1 MRRTNSPHIALS
13 EGPPPLHPAGS
24 KFMARGKGSLL
35 AGLNAAQADA
45 VESTEGP
52 VLILAGAGTGKTR
65 TVTFRMANLL
75 EKGIAPANI
84 LAVTFT
90 NKAACEMRERVG
102 SLVRRQA
109 AEEMTVCTFH
119 SLCVRILRVHAGRL
133 GYNTNFSIAAGSD
146 RDGLVK
152 QLIVQHG
159 GAKQKI
165 QAWDVLAAV
174 SNQKNAGMP
183 VGEIPDDLI
192 RTVAMSYQRELR
204 ARNALDF
211 DDLLVL
217 AEQAMREFKEVRDY
231 WRERYRYVTVD
242 EFQDTNGLQMDL
254 LQQLVGPPYNVCVVG
269 DDDQSIYGWRGA
281 QVSNILQFGHFFP
294 DPRVVRLENN
304 YRSTEAILNVANE
317 LIQNSPAR
325 HEKTLRPT
333 IKGGEKVSLMSLP
346 GDEEEALW
354 VAKEIRKA
362 RDRKKRR
369 WEDCAVLFRT
379 NTHIRKVEQVFRQ
392 EDVPYRLV
400 GAQSFFDRREVR
412 DVLAYLQVLANPHA
426 DVALLRILNTPPRGI
441 GANTAMMIL
450 EHCRENGIQTWT
462 AMKDV
467 SFTSQLS
474 TKAGAAVRSF
484 VELVE
489 DFGGRIQ
496 GNRPGEALHEL
507 LQEIDYLAWLMRS
520 CRTEEEREQRREAV
534 GEVGV
539 ALTEALRKGR
549 SLQQFLDEAALD
561 TEPEE
566 EDLEQKAGVTLITL
580 HASKGLEF
588 PVVFLVGLEEGV
600 LPHWRSTE
608 EGTRDEERRLLYV
621 GITRA
626 REELFLSYCAVRKK
640 YGELVRC
647 DPSSFLEEL
656 GEEWIQDRDYVE
668 EMNALADDDDV
679 EDFLGDM
686 RALLD

>member
-1 MRRTNSPHIALS
+1 MT
-13 EGPPPLHPAGS
+13 
-24 KFMARGKGSLL
+24 
-35 AGLNAAQADA
+35 AGLNEAQAEA
-45 VESTEGP
+45 VQATEGP

-65 TVTFRMANLL
+65 TVIYRIANLL
-75 EKGIAPANI
+75 EKGVEPCNI

-102 SLVRRQA
+102 GLVRREA
-109 AEEMTVCTFH
+109 AEEMTVSTFH
-119 SLCVRILRVHAGRL
+119 SLCVRILRVHAGLL

>member
-1 MRRTNSPHIALS
+1 MGR
-13 EGPPPLHPAGS
+13 GP
-24 KFMARGKGSLL
+24 GKGSLM
-35 AGLNAAQADA
+35 AGLNEAQAGA
-45 VESTEGP
+45 VQSTEGP

-65 TVTFRMANLL
+65 TVIFRIANLL
-75 EKGIAPANI
+75 EKGVEPRNI

-102 SLVRRQA
+102 GMVRREA
-109 AEEMTVCTFH
+109 AEELTVSTFH
-119 SLCVRILRVHAGRL
+119 SLCVRILRVHAGLL

-152 QLIVQHG
+152 QLIVRHG
-159 GAKQKI
+159 GAKEKI
-165 QAWDVLAAV
+165 QAWDVVSAV
-174 SNQKNAGMP
+174 SRQKNAGMP

-192 RTVAMSYQRELR
+192 RTIAMSYQRELR

-217 AEQAMREFKEVRDY
+217 AEQALREFKEARDY
-231 WRERYRYVTVD
+231 WRERYHYVTVD

-254 LQQLVGPPYNVCVVG
+254 LMQLVGPPHNLCVVG

-294 DPRVVRLENN
+294 DPKVVRLENN
-304 YRSTEAILNVANE
+304 YRSTEAILSVANE
-317 LIQNSPAR
+317 LIRNSPSR
-325 HEKTLRPT
+325 YEKTLRAT
-333 IKGGEKVSLMSLP
+333 IRGGEKVALMALP

-354 VAKEIRKA
+354 VAREIRRALAGKNG
-362 RDRKKRR
+362 R
-369 WEDCAVLFRT
+369 WEDFAVLFRT

-392 EDVPYRLV
+392 EEIPYRLV

-412 DVLAYLQVLANPHA
+412 DVLAYLQVLANQRA

-441 GANTAMMIL
+441 GTNTAMLLL
-450 EHCRENGIQTWT
+450 EHCREHGVQSWA
-462 AMKDV
+462 AMKDE
-467 SFTSQLS
+467 SFTGQLS
-474 TKAGAAVRSF
+474 ARGAGAVRSF
-484 VELVE
+484 VELIE
-489 DFGGRIQ
+489 GFSARIR
-496 GNRPGEALHEL
+496 GAGDRVGEALHEL
-507 LQEIDYLAWLMRS
+507 LQEIDYLSWLMRS

-539 ALTEALRKGR
+539 ALTDAMKRGR
-549 SLQQFLDEAALD
+549 SLQEFLDEAALD
-561 TEPEE
+561 AEPEE
-566 EDLEQKAGVTLITL
+566 ELEQKSGVTLITL

-626 REELFLSYCAVRKK
+626 QQQLFLSYCALRRK

-656 GEEWIQDRDYVE
+656 GEEWIVERDYVE

-679 EDFLGDM
+679 NDFFGNM

>member
-1 MRRTNSPHIALS
+1 MGGGTIV
-13 EGPPPLHPAGS
+13 
-24 KFMARGKGSLL
+24 
-35 AGLNAAQADA
+35 AGLNEAQAEA
-45 VESTEGP
+45 VQSTEGP

-65 TVTFRMANLL
+65 TVIFRIANLL
-75 EKGIAPANI
+75 ERGVDPRNI

-102 SLVRRQA
+102 EMVRRKA

-119 SLCVRILRVHAGRL
+119 SLCVRVLRVHAGLL
-133 GYNTNFSIAAGSD
+133 GYNTNFSIAAGGD

-159 GAKQKI
+159 GAKEKI
-165 QAWDVLAAV
+165 KPWDIAAAV
-174 SNQKNAGMP
+174 SRQKNAGMSL
-183 VGEIPDDLI
+183 GEIPDDLV

-217 AEQAMREFKEVRDY
+217 AEQVLREQREAREY

-254 LQQLVGPPYNVCVVG
+254 LMQLVGPPHNICVVG

-294 DPRVVRLENN
+294 DPKVVRLENN
-304 YRSTEAILNVANE
+304 YRSTEAILSVANE
-317 LIQNSPAR
+317 LISNSPAR
-325 HEKTLRPT
+325 HEKTLRAT
-333 IKGGEKVSLMSLP
+333 IKGGDKVTLMALP

-354 VAKEIRKA
+354 MAKEIRRA
-362 RDRKKRR
+362 RTKDNGR
-369 WEDCAVLFRT
+369 WEDFAVLFRT

-392 EDVPYRLV
+392 EEIPYRLV
-400 GAQSFFDRREVR
+400 GAQSFYDRREVR
-412 DVLAYLQVLANPHA
+412 DVLAYLQVLANPLA
-426 DVALLRILNTPPRGI
+426 DVCLLRILNTPPRGI
-441 GANTAMMIL
+441 GSNTAMLLL
-450 EHCRENGIQTWT
+450 EHCREHGMRGWD
-462 AMKDV
+462 AMKDL

-474 TKAGAAVRSF
+474 AKGSGSIRNF
-484 VELVE
+484 VELIE
-489 DFGGRIQ
+489 LYSPRIAAGRA
-496 GNRPGEALHEL
+496 GEALSEFL
-507 LQEIDYLAWLMRS
+507 KEIDYTAWLMRS
-520 CRTEEEREQRREAV
+520 CRTDEEREQRGEAV
-534 GEVGV
+534 AEVV
-539 ALTEALRKGR
+539 AALRDALRKGR
-549 SLQQFLDEAALD
+549 TIQQFLDDAALD
-561 TEPEE
+561 AEPEE
-566 EDLEQKAGVTLITL
+566 EELEKKSGVTLITL

-600 LPHWRSTE
+600 LPHWRSKE
-608 EGTRDEERRLLYV
+608 EGTQDEERRLLYV

-626 REELFLSYCAVRKK
+626 RQHLYLSYCSLRIK
-640 YGELVRC
+640 YGEQVRC
-647 DPSSFLEEL
+647 DPSSFLREL
-656 GEEWIQDRDYVE
+656 DANWILERDYTE

-679 EDFLGDM
+679 SDFFGNM

>member
-1 MRRTNSPHIALS
+1 MGGGTIV
-13 EGPPPLHPAGS
+13 
-24 KFMARGKGSLL
+24 
-35 AGLNAAQADA
+35 AGLNEAQAEA
-45 VESTEGP
+45 VQSTEGP

-65 TVTFRMANLL
+65 TVIFRIANLL
-75 EKGIAPANI
+75 ERGVDPRNI

-102 SLVRRQA
+102 EMVRRKV

-119 SLCVRILRVHAGRL
+119 SLCVRVLRVHAGLL
-133 GYNTNFSIAAGSD
+133 GYNNNFSIAAGSD

-159 GAKQKI
+159 GAKEKI
-165 QAWDVLAAV
+165 KPWDITAAV
-174 SNQKNAGMP
+174 SRQKNAGMSL
-183 VGEIPDDLI
+183 GEIPDDLV

-217 AEQAMREFKEVRDY
+217 AEQVLREHKEAREY

-254 LQQLVGPPYNVCVVG
+254 LMQLVGPPHNICVVG

-294 DPRVVRLENN
+294 NPKIVRLENN
-304 YRSTEAILNVANE
+304 YRSTEAILSVANE
-317 LIQNSPAR
+317 LISNSPSR
-325 HEKTLRPT
+325 HEKTLRAT
-333 IKGGEKVSLMSLP
+333 IKGGDKVTLMALP

-354 VAKEIRKA
+354 MAKEIRRARA
-362 RDRKKRR
+362 RDNGR
-369 WEDCAVLFRT
+369 WEDFAVLFRT

-392 EDVPYRLV
+392 EEIPYRLV
-400 GAQSFFDRREVR
+400 GAQSFYDRREVR
-412 DVLAYLQVLANPHA
+412 DVLAYLQVLANPRA
-426 DVALLRILNTPPRGI
+426 DVPLLRILNTPPRGI
-441 GANTAMMIL
+441 GSNTAMLLL
-450 EHCRENGIQTWT
+450 EHCREQAVSGWE
-462 AMKDV
+462 AMKDA

-474 TKAGAAVRSF
+474 GKGSGSIRNF
-484 VELVE
+484 VELLE
-489 DFGGRIQ
+489 TFSPQITAGRT
-496 GNRPGEALHEL
+496 GEALSEFL
-507 LQEIDYLAWLMRS
+507 KEIDYTAWLMRS
-520 CRTEEEREQRREAV
+520 CRTDEEREQRGEAV
-534 GEVGV
+534 AEVCS
-539 ALTEALRKGR
+539 ALGDALRKGR
-549 SLQQFLDEAALD
+549 TIQQFLDDAALD
-561 TEPEE
+561 AEPEE
-566 EDLEQKAGVTLITL
+566 EELEKKSGVTLITL

-600 LPHWRSTE
+600 LPHWRSKE
-608 EGTRDEERRLLYV
+608 EGTQDEERRLLYV

-626 REELFLSYCAVRKK
+626 RQNLYLSYCSLRIK
-640 YGELVRC
+640 YGDQVRC
-647 DPSSFLEEL
+647 DPSSFLAEL
-656 GEEWIQDRDYVE
+656 DADWILERDYTE

-679 EDFLGDM
+679 SDFFGNM

>member
-1 MRRTNSPHIALS
+1 MT
-13 EGPPPLHPAGS
+13 
-24 KFMARGKGSLL
+24 
-35 AGLNAAQADA
+35 AGLNEAQAEA
-45 VESTEGP
+45 VQATEGP

-65 TVTFRMANLL
+65 TVIYRIANLL
-75 EKGIAPANI
+75 EKGVEPCNI

-102 SLVRRQA
+102 GLVRREA
-109 AEEMTVCTFH
+109 AEEMTVSTFH
-119 SLCVRILRVHAGRL
+119 SLCVRILRVHAGLL

-159 GAKQKI
+159 GAKEKI

-174 SNQKNAGMP
+174 SRQKNAGMP
-183 VGEIPDDLI
+183 VGEIPDDLV

-217 AEQAMREFKEVRDY
+217 AEQVLREFKEARDY
-231 WRERYRYVTVD
+231 WRDRYRYVTVD

-254 LQQLVGPPYNVCVVG
+254 LMQLVGPPHNVCVVG

-294 DPRVVRLENN
+294 DPKVVRLENN
-304 YRSTEAILNVANE
+304 YRSTEAILRVANA
-317 LIQNSPAR
+317 LIHHSPAR
-325 HEKTLRPT
+325 HEKSLRAT
-333 IKGGEKVSLMSLP
+333 IRGGEKVALMALP

-354 VAKEIRKA
+354 MAKEIRRSRTKE
-362 RDRKKRR
+362 DRR
-369 WEDCAVLFRT
+369 WEDFAVLFRT

-392 EDVPYRLV
+392 EEIPYRLV
-400 GAQSFFDRREVR
+400 GAQSFYDRREVR
-412 DVLAYLQVLANPHA
+412 DVLAYLQALANPRA

-441 GANTAMMIL
+441 SSNTALLLL
-450 EHCRENGIQTWT
+450 EHCRERNLRCWEGLR
-462 AMKDV
+462 DE
-467 SFTSQLS
+467 SFVSQLS
-474 TKAGAAVRSF
+474 ARGAGAVRNF
-484 VELVE
+484 VSLIESYATQVRK
-489 DFGGRIQ
+489 GRA
-496 GNRPGEALHEL
+496 GEVLHEF

-520 CRTEEEREQRREAV
+520 CRTDEEREQRRGAV
-534 GEVGV
+534 AEVGV
-539 ALTEALRKGR
+539 ALTDALKKGR
-549 SLQQFLDEAALD
+549 SLQEFLDDAALD
-561 TEPEE
+561 AEPEE
-566 EDLEQKAGVTLITL
+566 EELEKKAGVTLITL

-600 LPHWRSTE
+600 LPHWRSKE

-626 REELFLSYCAVRKK
+626 RQQLFLSYCALRRK
-640 YGELVRC
+640 YGDLVRC
-647 DPSSFLEEL
+647 DPSSFLQEL
-656 GEEWIQDRDYVE
+656 DAEWIVERDYVE
-668 EMNALADDDDV
+668 EMNAVADDDDV
-679 EDFLGDM
+679 DEFFGSM
-686 RALLD
+686 RELLE